1 MAWHIVFF
9 LKSLRIQEE
18 FGKNP
23 YIKIPPKSPC
33 RNSQSPAK
41 FQNPLEIAN
50 QFLTKYSP

>member
-50 QFLTKYSP
+50 QFLTKSSP